1 MLVCTREQMR
11 ELDRQTIEVV
21 GLAGVVLMEIAGR
34 SAAHILHDYVQRQH
48 GRKAKTVAIFC
59 GGGNNGG
66 DGYVMARHL
75 DSLGYDVDVMLLVDP
90 QSVQGD
96 AWTNLEILRR
106 LRPTL
111 LLLRDVLPDITADSL
126 HELLPNYDIYVDA
139 LLGTGLE
146 TEVRGNYREV
156 IRHMNERP
164 GIKFAVDVPSG
175 LDANS
180 GWPLGIAFEA
190 DLTATFGFGK
200 NGLYLDPGRKYAG
213 EVHVVDIGILP
224 ETADEMGIVGELLTA
239 GELREQIATPRP
251 RSAHKGDFG
260 HVGLIAG
267 SRHMPGAASLAVGAA
282 LSSGVGLTTLL
293 TRPSVM
299 AGVMS
304 HYPEAMLWPELPE
317 DGPLGERRGDLLS
330 FLDKKTALGIG
341 PGLGREPLIADVLE
355 LVLLEASCPVVIDA
369 DGLNV
374 LAANLELLDNTLC
387 PIVLTPHPGEMA
399 RLTGRRTEEGLRDPV
414 SWAAALSEQTG
425 CYVILKMST
434 TVLCA
439 PDGRYALN
447 TTGNPGMATGG
458 TGDVLTGLLAGLLA
472 TGIGLW
478 EACRLAVFGHGRAG
492 DLAAARVGQRALRA
506 GLLLETIPDALAFLD

>member
-21 GLAGVVLMEIAGR
+21 GISGVVLMEVAGR
-34 SAAHILHDYVQRQH
+34 SAAHILHEHVQRQQ

-75 DSLGYDVDVMLLVDP
+75 DSLGYDVDVLLVVDP
-90 QSVQGD
+90 QSVRGD

-111 LLLRDVLPDITADSL
+111 LMLRDVLPDITADAL

-156 IRHMNERP
+156 LRYMNERP

-175 LDANS
+175 LDANT
-180 GWPLGIAFEA
+180 GWPRGIAFEA
-190 DLTATFGFGK
+190 DVTATFGFGK

-239 GELREQIATPRP
+239 AGLREQIATPRP
-251 RSAHKGDFG
+251 RAAHKGDFG
-260 HVGLIAG
+260 HVGLISG
-267 SRHMPGAASLAVGAA
+267 SRYMPGAASLSVGAA
-282 LSSGVGLTTLL
+282 LGSGVGLTTLY
-293 TRPSVM
+293 TRPSVRDM
-299 AGVMS
+299 VAS
-304 HYPEAMLWPELPE
+304 RYPEAMVWPELPE
-317 DGPLGERRGDLLS
+317 EGPLGQSRRELLN

-341 PGLGREPLIADVLE
+341 PGLGREPAIADLLE
-355 LVLLEASCPVVIDA
+355 LVLLEANCPIVLDA

-374 LAANLELLDNTLC
+374 LASNLELLDNTLC

-399 RLTGRRTEEGLRDPV
+399 RLTGQRAEEGLRDPV
-414 SWAAALSEQTG
+414 SWAMSLSEQTG
-425 CYVILKMST
+425 CYVVLKLST

-439 PDGRYALN
+439 PDGRYAIN

-458 TGDVLTGLLAGLLA
+458 AGDVLTGLLAGLLA
-472 TGIGLW
+472 TGVGLW

-492 DLAAARVGQRALRA
+492 DVAAARVGQRGLRA
-506 GLLLETIPDALAFLD
+506 GLLIEAIPNALSFLD